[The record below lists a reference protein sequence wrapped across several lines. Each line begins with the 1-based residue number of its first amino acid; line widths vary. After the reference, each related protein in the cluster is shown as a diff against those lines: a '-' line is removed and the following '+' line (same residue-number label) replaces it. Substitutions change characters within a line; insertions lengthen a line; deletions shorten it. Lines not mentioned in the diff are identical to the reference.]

1 VELTQPRIIVAESA
15 AVGLYIAQ
23 KAGKL
28 IPSDF
33 HGRTR
38 ETQWCFAAMNSRAAA
53 LSDRVKPT

>member
-1 VELTQPRIIVAESA
+1 VELAQPRIIVAESA

-38 ETQWCFAAMNSRAAA
+38 ETQWCFAAMNSRKIMIQ
-53 LSDRVKPT
+53 L

>member
-1 VELTQPRIIVAESA
+1 VELAQPRIVVAESA

-23 KAGKL
+23 KAGTL

-38 ETQWCFAAMNSRAAA
+38 VTQWFFAAMHSRGAA
-53 LSDRVKPT
+53 LSDRVRLT